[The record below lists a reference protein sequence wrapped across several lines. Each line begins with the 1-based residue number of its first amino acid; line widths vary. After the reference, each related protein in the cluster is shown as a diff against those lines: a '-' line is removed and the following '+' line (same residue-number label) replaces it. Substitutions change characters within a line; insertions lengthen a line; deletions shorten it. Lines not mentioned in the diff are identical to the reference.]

1 MARNKFPIG
10 ELARRRRL
18 LTQEFVENCR
28 VYSDER
34 SKLSQL
40 KRKVL
45 TCRQATIYKHM
56 VPLILT
62 VKLKCTPVLIVILIL
77 FSVLCFC
84 CECLFMCLLFS
95 LGDTCIN

>member
-10 ELARRRRL
+10 ELARRRTL
-18 LTQEFVENCR
+18 LKEEFVENCR
-28 VYSDER
+28 AYTDER

-45 TCRQATIYKHM
+45 TCRQATIYKHV
-56 VPLILT
+56 VPLT
-62 VKLKCTPVLIVILIL
+62 YCKLKCTPALIVILIL

-84 CECLFMCLLFS
+84 CL
-95 LGDTCIN
+95 

>member
-1 MARNKFPIG
+1 MARDKFPIG

-18 LTQEFVENCR
+18 LKEEFVENCR

-45 TCRQATIYKHM
+45 LSCR
-56 VPLILT
+56 L
-62 VKLKCTPVLIVILIL
+62 KLQYTSKWCH
-77 FSVLCFC
+77 
-84 CECLFMCLLFS
+84 
-95 LGDTCIN
+95 